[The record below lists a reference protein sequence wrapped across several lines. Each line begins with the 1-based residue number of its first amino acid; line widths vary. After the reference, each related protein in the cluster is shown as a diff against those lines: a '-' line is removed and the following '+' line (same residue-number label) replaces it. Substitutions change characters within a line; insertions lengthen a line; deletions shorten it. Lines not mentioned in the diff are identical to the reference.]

1 MGDLTSQRRR
11 GRRRAGSVARVRLV
25 EDGASGDPRPDDVR
39 GEHGRFPG
47 SRVNADS
54 LGLPG
59 DAPPVT
65 LLRESLAAYSCGVSS
80 GIAARSDA
88 PDSLLSPD
96 SYR

>member
-1 MGDLTSQRRR
+1 M
-11 GRRRAGSVARVRLV
+11 

-39 GEHGRFPG
+39 GDYGRSPG

-96 SYR
+96 QLSVTVRRYM